1 MKLKAMLLT
10 IVAVLSLGFASCT
23 DEMSGD
29 QTTGQPGY
37 LTINL
42 KTLQPKQTKLGGDGI
57 NDYKKINDLN
67 IFVFNATGTKL
78 TQKYYPTLG
87 VTTGSS
93 SVTIQVSTLPVNA
106 YVVAVA
112 NYNNRIDDV
121 TTVSD
126 LEAIQITTVRD
137 FATNGLHMTGKANIE
152 TLAGGS
158 YSTNVKI
165 APVESKI
172 TVSWTLSGDVIG
184 NYDVTGVYV
193 VNAINNTQLPIIR
206 NNFYNGTVWD
216 ATASNTLPAGFINLP
231 AARTASTGLAAVDA
245 RDFNFYTGMTTDAT
259 NLNDE
264 VSAVDASLTSPL
276 HYYMGENYSNNT
288 LPAAAAGAILADNT
302 TNANTLVVIRV
313 TPKTTAPDDI
323 IALGVRYYTYEF
335 DKSSGTVN
343 NTNLGTGAIGPDATG
358 VGFSVR
364 RKTNYNLAFS
374 LSSIGTANPY
384 ERLKT
389 LTVNVTAEA
398 WDDQGVNVGF

>member
-1 MKLKAMLLT
+1 MKKIKQFGLKAMLLT
-10 IVAVLSLGFASCT
+10 IVAALTIGFTGCS
-23 DEMSGD
+23 DELSGD
-29 QTTGQPGY
+29 QTQDKPGY

-42 KTLQPKQTKLGGDGI
+42 KTLQPKQTKVGGDGA
-57 NDYKKINDLN
+57 NDYETINDLN
-67 IFVFNATGTKL
+67 IFVFNSAGSRL

-93 SVTIQVSTLPVNA
+93 SVTIQVSTLPADA

-112 NYNNRIDDV
+112 NYGGRIDEV
-121 TTVSD
+121 TTVEE
-126 LEAIQITTVRD
+126 LEAVEVETVRN
-137 FATNGLHMTGKANIE
+137 FATLGLHMTGKANIE
-152 TLAGGS
+152 TLANGS
-158 YSTNVKI
+158 YNTNVKI
-165 APVESKI
+165 APIESKI
-172 TVSWTLSGDVIG
+172 TVSWTLSGDVAG

-193 VNAINNTQLPIIR
+193 VNAINKTQLPIIR
-206 NNFYNGTVWD
+206 NNNYSGTAWD
-216 ATASNTLPAGFINLP
+216 ATASNILPAGFINFP
-231 AARTASTGLAAVDA
+231 DSRTASTGLAGVGG

-288 LPAAAAGAILADNT
+288 LPDAAAGAILADNT

-313 TPKTTAPDDI
+313 TPKSTAPSDI
-323 IALGVRYYTYEF
+323 SALGVRYYTYEF

-343 NTNLGTGAIGPDATG
+343 NTNLGTGVIGPDATG

-398 WDDQGVNVGF
+398 WDD